1 MKTVLFILL
10 SLLFISCSKDNDK
23 IDPSQFI
30 GDYELKSCFTDTDFY
45 SNAEGG
51 CEIFKVGN
59 TIRISFYVDKNSNEN
74 VSFDG
79 YFDGDQV
86 LTSDE
91 ENFGRIWEASL
102 GIYIDQVD
110 GTTYEF
116 WKSSYINS
124 GASSSSGRCQAITQ
138 KGTQCKRKASKGSI
152 YCWQHKNNH

>member
-1 MKTVLFILL
+1 MKNILFILL
-10 SLLFISCSKDNDK
+10 SLIFISCSKDDK

-30 GDYELKSCFTDTDFY
+30 GNYELKSCFTDTDFY
-45 SNAEGG
+45 SDAEGG
-51 CEIFKVGN
+51 CEIFKVEN
-59 TIRISFYVDKNSNEN
+59 DVIISFCVDKNDNKS

-79 YFDGDQV
+79 YLVEDQV
-86 LTSDE
+86 LKSE
-91 ENFGRIWEASL
+91 GNNFGKIREASL

-124 GASSSSGRCQAITQ
+124 GNSSSNRCQAITQ

-152 YCWQHKNNH
+152 YCWQHKNK